1 MSFLITQNPNDAMS
15 ASVPGNI
22 DCAITP
28 EQKLALA
35 QVWDDGGSVSAEYVA
50 VTDAVRLIRAGQ
62 TARFKYLE
70 DPDKDRTLKVW
81 WPDDCRE
88 GTDDCEDECAVDG
101 PVAGTQCVDYAL
113 TDCFGYSWGIT
124 EKMFRTSDMTE
135 DQLIAVELLKAM
147 KVMDEK
153 LDEKAIDLLLAAR
166 GVNKF
171 DAGQYTVDGLVT
183 WIPAAAWNPDLA
195 AYLWLAAKKNKQTVP
210 KVLTDTNLAQLSFLL
225 ENQTTDPMGASAIA
239 KFNKAFGGMTMDINM
254 DEHLGTKSTFLFQGN
269 ALFIAN
275 QAQNAGKN
283 RGRKVQAPNTGIFV
297 TRDIMASRN
306 IPGITYDLFKSEV
319 CVPGGD
325 IKTSWRLQ
333 YRGGF
338 FANPT
343 GCDTDR
349 TGVLELRCGTGA

>member
-1 MSFLITQNPNDAMS
+1 MS

-22 DCAITP
+22 DCAITV

-50 VTDAVRLIRAGQ
+50 VTDAVRAVRTNQ
-62 TARFKYLE
+62 TARFKLLE
-70 DPDKDRTLKVW
+70 DPDKDYDLKIW

-88 GTDDCEDECAVDG
+88 GEPDDCEDECAVDG
-101 PVAGTQCVDYAL
+101 DVAGTQCVDYAL
-113 TDCFGYSWGIT
+113 TDCFGWSWAIT
-124 EKMFRTSDMTE
+124 EKMFRTSDMTP
-135 DQLIAVELLKAM
+135 DQLVAVEILKAM
-147 KVMDEK
+147 KIMDEK
-153 LDEKAIDLLLAAR
+153 LDRKAMDLLLAAR

-171 DAGQYTVDGLVT
+171 DAPAGQYNVGGLVT
-183 WIPAAAWNPDLA
+183 WIPAAAWNADLA
-195 AYLWLAAKKNKQTVP
+195 AYLWLAAKKNKQTLP
-210 KVLTDTNLAQLSFLL
+210 KVLTDTNLAQLSFLI
-225 ENQTTDPMGASAIA
+225 ENQTTDPMGASAAA
-239 KFNKAFGGMTMDINM
+239 KFNKAFGGMYMDINM

-275 QAQNAGKN
+275 QARNSGKD
-283 RGRKVQAPNTGIFV
+283 RGRKVQHPTTGVFV

-319 CVPGGD
+319 CVAGGD

-333 YRGGF
+333 FRGGF

-349 TGVLELRCGTGA
+349 TGVLELRCVA

>member
-1 MSFLITQNPNDAMS
+1 MS

-50 VTDAVRLIRAGQ
+50 VTDAVRAIKSNQ

-70 DPDKDRTLKVW
+70 EPDKDRTLKVW

-88 GTDDCEDECAVDG
+88 GEPDDCEDECAVDG

-113 TDCFGYSWGIT
+113 TDCFSWSWGIT
-124 EKMFRTSDMTE
+124 KKMFRTSDMTP
-135 DQLIAVELLKAM
+135 DQLVAVELLKAM
-147 KVMDEK
+147 KIMDEK
-153 LDEKAIDLLLAAR
+153 LDRKAMDLLLAGR

-171 DAGQYTVDGLVT
+171 DAGQYDVDGLVT

-195 AYLWLAAKKNKQTVP
+195 AYLWMAAKKNKQNLP
-210 KVLTDTNLAQLSFLL
+210 KVLTDTNLSQLGFLL
-225 ENQTTDPMGASAIA
+225 EMQTTDPMGASAIA
-239 KFNKAFGGMTMDINM
+239 KFNKAFGGMYTDINM
-254 DEHLGTKSTFLFQGN
+254 DDHLGTKSTFLFQGN

-275 QAQNAGKN
+275 QARNAGDE
-283 RGRKVQAPNTGIFV
+283 RGQKYQHPTTGIYV
-297 TRDIMASRN
+297 TRDIMASKN

-333 YRGGF
+333 FRGGF

>member
-1 MSFLITQNPNDAMS
+1 MS
-15 ASVPGNI
+15 ASIPGNI

-28 EQKLALA
+28 EVKLALA

-50 VTDAVRLIRAGQ
+50 VTDAVRAIKANQ
-62 TARFKYLE
+62 TARFRLLE
-70 DPDKDRTLKVW
+70 DPDKDYDLKVW

-101 PVAGTQCVDYAL
+101 PVAGTQCVNYPL

-124 EKMFRTSDMTE
+124 EEMFRTSDMSE
-135 DQLIAVELLKAM
+135 DQLIAVEVLKAM

-153 LDEKAIDLLLAAR
+153 LDEKAIDLMLAAR

-171 DAGQYTVDGLVT
+171 AGQYTVDGLVT

-195 AYLWLAAKKNKQTVP
+195 AYLWMAAKKNKQSLP
-210 KVLTDTNLAQLSFLL
+210 KVLTDTNLAQLSYLL
-225 ENQTTDPMGASAIA
+225 ENQTTDPMGASALA
-239 KFNKAFGGMTMDINM
+239 KFNKAFGGMYMDINM
-254 DEHLGTKSTFLFQGN
+254 DAQLGTKSTFLFQGN

-275 QAQNAGKN
+275 QARNAGKN
-283 RGRKVQAPNTGIFV
+283 RGRKVQHPTTGVFV

-333 YRGGF
+333 FRGGF

-349 TGVLELRCGTGA
+349 TGVLELRCGIAP

>member
-1 MSFLITQNPNDAMS
+1 MS

-22 DCAITP
+22 DCAITV

-50 VTDAVRLIRAGQ
+50 VTDAVRAVRTNQ
-62 TARFKYLE
+62 TARFKLLE
-70 DPDKDRTLKVW
+70 DPDKDYDLKIW

-88 GTDDCEDECAVDG
+88 GEPDDCEDECAVDG
-101 PVAGTQCVDYAL
+101 DVAGTQCVDYAL
-113 TDCFGYSWGIT
+113 TDCFGWSWAIT
-124 EKMFRTSDMTE
+124 EKMFRTSDMTP
-135 DQLIAVELLKAM
+135 DQLVAVEILKAM
-147 KVMDEK
+147 KIMDEK
-153 LDEKAIDLLLAAR
+153 LDRKAMDLLLAAR

-171 DAGQYTVDGLVT
+171 DAPAGQYNVGGLVT
-183 WIPAAAWNPDLA
+183 WIPAAAWNADLA
-195 AYLWLAAKKNKQTVP
+195 AYLWLAAKKNKQTLP
-210 KVLTDTNLAQLSFLL
+210 KVLTDTNLAQLSFLI
-225 ENQTTDPMGASAIA
+225 ENQTTDPMGASAAA
-239 KFNKAFGGMTMDINM
+239 KFNKAFGGMYMDINM

-275 QAQNAGKN
+275 QARNSGKD
-283 RGRKVQAPNTGIFV
+283 RGRKVQHPTTGVFV

-319 CVPGGD
+319 CVAGGD

-333 YRGGF
+333 FRGGF